1 MKSPLVNWQSVLA
14 TEGAAHWNGR
24 SQEKE
29 EGKRSSSSSSFP
41 FYSSSGTGREYQQ
54 ATSFP
59 PLHGWLASRSVRS
72 GGGGRGRGVMH
83 VITVRSVAQ
92 EEGGAI

>member
-1 MKSPLVNWQSVLA
+1 MKSPLVNWQCVLA

-29 EGKRSSSSSSFP
+29 EGKRSSSSSFP

-54 ATSFP
+54 ATSFL
-59 PLHGWLASRSVRS
+59 PLHGWLAARSVRS
-72 GGGGRGRGVMH
+72 GEGERRNACDYRSLAGSGR
-83 VITVRSVAQ
+83 
-92 EEGGAI
+92 GGAI